1 MELFVLQIELSMSGS
16 SGIVLSAFVFVSW
29 FPPIQCL
36 RYRGGGVFYGVCWLA
51 AFCFTVVFS
60 CGLQCVSFQTVCF

>member
-29 FPPIQCL
+29 FSPIQCL
-36 RYRGGGVFYGVCWLA
+36 HYHGGVVFYGVLEI
-51 AFCFTVVFS
+51 
-60 CGLQCVSFQTVCF
+60 QC